1 MARLKTDGLNRI
13 SIQNTGKGWKMT
25 LTKKDMVDA
34 VQDELGLPG
43 KRCFDIVETLLEIL
57 KRTMEEGESV
67 LIRGFGKFYVNE
79 KKERR
84 GRNPATGEVMMLE
97 PRRVVRFKCSQK
109 LRNRINGLQETGD
122 KN

>member
-1 MARLKTDGLNRI
+1 
-13 SIQNTGKGWKMT
+13 MT

-34 VQDELGLPG
+34 IQNELGLPG
-43 KRCFDIVETLLEIL
+43 KRCFEIVETLLEIL
-57 KRTMEEGESV
+57 KRTMEDGESV

-84 GRNPATGEVMMLE
+84 GRNPATGDVMMLE

-109 LRNRINGLQETGD
+109 LRNRINGVGEVAER
-122 KN
+122 N